1 MHIRF
6 CCFHPPPEQAGDL
19 TINLYFCGHS
29 KYENMQIST
38 IIILVLL
45 VLVII
50 SNFQYRKVV
59 QSLSF
64 DQQIE
69 LREAQRSF
77 QMVNIIVL
85 IALFILFILV
95 WKNQW
100 LDYRLLLTGFLVL
113 ILGFSAVMTVF
124 TYNKLR
130 EKDFR
135 PAFLK
140 SYLITQSIR
149 LFAILAMLVIAIMMV
164 NNPPA
169 NP

>member
-1 MHIRF
+1 
-6 CCFHPPPEQAGDL
+6 
-19 TINLYFCGHS
+19 
-29 KYENMQIST
+29 MQIST
-38 IIILVLL
+38 VIILVLL

-59 QSLSF
+59 QALSF
-64 DQQIE
+64 DQQLE
-69 LREAQRSF
+69 LREAQRSY
-77 QMVNIIVL
+77 QIVNIIVM
-85 IALFILFILV
+85 IALFILFLLI

-100 LDYRLLLTGFLVL
+100 LDYRLLLTGFLVV

-130 EKDFR
+130 QKDFT

-149 LFAILAMLVIAIMMV
+149 LLAILAMLVIAIMLV
-164 NNPPA
+164 NNPPTH
-169 NP
+169 P

>member
-1 MHIRF
+1 
-6 CCFHPPPEQAGDL
+6 
-19 TINLYFCGHS
+19 
-29 KYENMQIST
+29 MQIST
-38 IIILVLL
+38 VIILVLL
-45 VLVII
+45 ALVLI

-59 QSLSF
+59 QALSF

-77 QMVNIIVL
+77 QVVNIIVMIVL
-85 IALFILFILV
+85 FALFLLI
-95 WKNQW
+95 WRYKW

-130 EKDFR
+130 QKEFE
-135 PAFLK
+135 PGFLK

-149 LFAILAMLVIAIMMV
+149 LFAILAMLVIAITLLGNSPV
-164 NNPPA
+164 NQ
-169 NP
+169 

>member
-1 MHIRF
+1 
-6 CCFHPPPEQAGDL
+6 
-19 TINLYFCGHS
+19 
-29 KYENMQIST
+29 MQIST
-38 IIILVLL
+38 VIILVLL

-59 QSLSF
+59 QDLSF

-69 LREAQRSF
+69 LREAQRSY
-77 QMVNIIVL
+77 QMVNIIVM

-113 ILGFSAVMTVF
+113 ILGFSSVMTVF

-130 EKDFR
+130 EKQFE

-149 LFAILAMLVIAIMMV
+149 LFAILTMLVVAMMLLK
-164 NNPPA
+164 NPPV